1 MPWGLCARQM
11 VERDLEEETE
21 LLVNSSNT
29 VEDHVNTLLL
39 RFHHR
44 QLSDQHPDLKQWVWL
59 YETAM
64 HLSQSETEA
73 WRTVCVGLIRHPD
86 FYTY

>member
-1 MPWGLCARQM
+1 MPRGLCRQM

-39 RFHHR
+39 DFITDNF
-44 QLSDQHPDLKQWVWL
+44 L
-59 YETAM
+59 TN
-64 HLSQSETEA
+64 
-73 WRTVCVGLIRHPD
+73 IRI
-86 FYTY
+86 